1 MIRTA
6 AAILTLAVLGAAST
20 ASAAQYAVPTAGK
33 SPAQVRADV
42 VNAAYKAC
50 DAAYAGDVLIAY
62 ERDGCVRASVQS
74 ALSKAPQTALNA
86 ATAGHDVAAVT
97 SR

>member
-6 AAILTLAVLGAAST
+6 AAVLALAVLGAAS
-20 ASAAQYAVPTAGK
+20 AANAAQYTVQTAGK

-42 VNAAYKAC
+42 TAAAYKAC
-50 DAAYAGDVLIAY
+50 DQAYASDVLIAY
-62 ERDGCVRASVQS
+62 ERDACVRDSVQA

-86 ATAGHDVAAVT
+86 SSAAHDVAAVT
-97 SR
+97 AR